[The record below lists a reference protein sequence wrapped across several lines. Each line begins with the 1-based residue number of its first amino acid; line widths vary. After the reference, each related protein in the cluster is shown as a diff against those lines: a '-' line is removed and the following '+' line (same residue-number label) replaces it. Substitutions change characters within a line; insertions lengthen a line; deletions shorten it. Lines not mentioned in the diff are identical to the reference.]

1 MLAIVNLGVVHYYS
15 VCTVSP
21 FLEAAQEELI
31 LPGSMA
37 LKGRTFGQKPGHVT
51 NSVSL
56 LPNLRLL
63 LLIPAPTLVT
73 SLKWTEEE
81 VSAANWICWHE
92 SNTQVL
98 LLEMEESCHLKLRS
112 WEHYCNTVQKSSRKK
127 RPQYYCT
134 VSNIKVL
141 DSVRMLLDTR
151 RYQAGS

>member
-1 MLAIVNLGVVHYYS
+1 MNAGYSKLGCSALLQCMHCLPLSGSCTGGTDLARLYGFKRKDI
-15 VCTVSP
+15 
-21 FLEAAQEELI
+21 
-31 LPGSMA
+31 
-37 LKGRTFGQKPGHVT
+37 RTKART
-51 NSVSL
+51 CNSVSL

-141 DSVRMLLDTR
+141 DSVRMLLDTQW
-151 RYQAGS
+151 YQAGS